1 MVGGNDCVTSDYY
14 RMREAERKEGKT
26 GESGPVSGLL
36 SCGSSLPMKYV
47 ENLLKIASKLSCAG
61 GREVRAVRNVQ
72 EILSSNIVF

>member
-14 RMREAERKEGKT
+14 TIGCEKPKEKRERQA
-26 GESGPVSGLL
+26 SGLL